1 MRAVIQRVL
10 KANLYVEG
18 KEISKIDK
26 GSVVFLGVGK
36 DDQEE
41 DAKKLALKIAKLRIY
56 EDENGKMNRNIQ
68 DYGGEIL
75 LVSQF
80 TLYGDCKGGN
90 RPSFTQAKNPNDAK
104 ELYLKV
110 QNLLENENIS
120 VKTGVFGAD
129 MKIDVLNDGP
139 VTILLDSND
148 LK

>member
-18 KEISKIDK
+18 KEKSKIDK
-26 GSVVFLGVGK
+26 GAVVFLGVGK

-80 TLYGDCKGGN
+80 TLYGDCKCGN